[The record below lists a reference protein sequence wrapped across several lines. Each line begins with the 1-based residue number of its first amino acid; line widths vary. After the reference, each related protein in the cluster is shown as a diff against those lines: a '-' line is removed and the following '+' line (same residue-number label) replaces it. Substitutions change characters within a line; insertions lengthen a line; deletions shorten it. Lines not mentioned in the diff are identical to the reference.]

1 MGNGDYGF
9 GIEEEFFLADAR
21 TRGTPKRG
29 VGAFHSAVRERLDRV
44 ERELLQSQVE
54 ISTPPSTSLVEAHA
68 RLGELRA
75 GLAAIGREH
84 GILVFGAGTH
94 PVARWLRQS
103 PTQADRYERIMR
115 ELRML
120 GSRNVVCGLHVHVEV
135 PDPASRVDLMNRLLP
150 FLPVLL
156 ALSTS
161 SPFWQGRPTGLA
173 GYRLCAFGEMP
184 RTGLPDLFAG
194 AEDYEHYV
202 RAMTGAGAIRDA
214 SFLWFAVRPSLK
226 YPTLELRVADSCTRL
241 EDALAVAALY
251 RCLVR
256 LVDRRPDLNRG
267 LTGAS
272 RAITAE
278 NLWRAQAD
286 GIRAEL
292 IHEQEERAVPFPDNL
307 GAVLTQV
314 AEDADALGCA
324 AEVEMARTIVARGT
338 SADQQMRVYDEVR
351 ASGAGASSREALN
364 AVVDWLAVETA
375 GTRGAASVAPARDTP
390 LSVGQAL

>member
-1 MGNGDYGF
+1 
-9 GIEEEFFLADAR
+9 
-21 TRGTPKRG
+21 
-29 VGAFHSAVRERLDRV
+29 
-44 ERELLQSQVE
+44 
-54 ISTPPSTSLVEAHA
+54 
-68 RLGELRA
+68 
-75 GLAAIGREH
+75 
-84 GILVFGAGTH
+84 
-94 PVARWLRQS
+94 
-103 PTQADRYERIMR
+103 
-115 ELRML
+115 
-120 GSRNVVCGLHVHVEV
+120 
-135 PDPASRVDLMNRLLP
+135 
-150 FLPVLL
+150 
-156 ALSTS
+156 
-161 SPFWQGRPTGLA
+161 
-173 GYRLCAFGEMP
+173 MP

-194 AEDYEHYV
+194 AEDYKHYV

-286 GIRAEL
+286 GVRAEL
-292 IHEQEERAVPFPDNL
+292 IHEQEERAVPFPDQL
-307 GAVLTQV
+307 EAVLTQV
-314 AEDADALGCA
+314 AEDAEVLGCA

-351 ASGAGASSREALN
+351 ASGAGASSRAALN

-390 LSVGQAL
+390 LSVGRAL